1 MVINVCSF
9 SLEVCVDSVESAI
22 NAQKGGADRIEL
34 CSNLIIGGTT
44 PPLNLFK
51 EVKKYTDIPLKVMIR
66 PRFGDFLYTEYEKEM
81 MMEDVETFKE
91 LGADGIVFGILM
103 KNGNIDMKA
112 CEKLK
117 RRAGKMT
124 ITFHRA
130 FDLCRNPLR
139 AYNELKKLGID
150 MLLTSGQ
157 KNSCFEGKE
166 LLRELV
172 ILSEIGEKK
181 KPEILI
187 GAGLNIINV
196 KQMIEYTGAKSFH
209 FSAKRI
215 VESNMRYRKKG
226 IVMGLKGLDEYK
238 KIETEEKAVKE
249 MKEYLKSYFKL

>member
-22 NAQKGGADRIEL
+22 NAQNGGADRIEL

-44 PPLNLFK
+44 PFLSLFK
-51 EVKKYTDIPLKVMIR
+51 EVKKHIYIPLKVMIR

-81 MMEDVETFKE
+81 MTEDVETFKE
-91 LGADGIVFGILM
+91 LGADGIVFGILTQ
-103 KNGNIDMKA
+103 NGNIDMEA

-117 RRAGKMT
+117 RKAGNMT

-130 FDLCRNPLR
+130 FDLCRDPLK
-139 AYNELKKLGID
+139 AYNELEKLGID

-166 LLRELV
+166 LLKELV
-172 ILSEIGEKK
+172 ILSETGEKK

-187 GAGLNIINV
+187 GAGLNISNI
-196 KQMIEYTGAKSFH
+196 KKMIEYTKAKSFH

-215 VESNMRYRKKG
+215 VKSNMRYRKIG
-226 IVMGLKGLDEYK
+226 ISMGLKGIDEYE

-249 MKEYLKSYFKL
+249 MKKYLKSCFKL